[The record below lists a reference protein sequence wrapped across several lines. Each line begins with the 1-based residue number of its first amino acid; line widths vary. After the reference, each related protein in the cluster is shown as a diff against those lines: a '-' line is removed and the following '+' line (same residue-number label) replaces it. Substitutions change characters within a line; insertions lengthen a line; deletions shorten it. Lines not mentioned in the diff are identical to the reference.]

1 MNMETILLV
10 EDKADLREMLQ
21 QALARMKYEAVPAA
35 TATAARTALRER
47 RFAAV
52 LTDLRLP
59 DGSGLDV
66 LRVAMEADTALPVVV
81 MTAYGTIAEAV
92 SAMRDGAYDF
102 IQKPIDLD
110 HLQHVLGR
118 YRALSVAT

>member
-1 MNMETILLV
+1 METVLLV

-35 TATAARTALRER
+35 TATSARNALRER

-66 LRVAMEADTALPVVV
+66 LRSAMEADTALPVVV

-102 IQKPIDLD
+102 IQKPIDL
-110 HLQHVLGR
+110 
-118 YRALSVAT
+118 